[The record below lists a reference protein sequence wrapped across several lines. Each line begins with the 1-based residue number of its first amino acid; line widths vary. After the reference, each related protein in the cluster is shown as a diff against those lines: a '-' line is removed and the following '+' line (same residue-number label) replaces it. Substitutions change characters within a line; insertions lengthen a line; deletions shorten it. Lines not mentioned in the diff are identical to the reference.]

1 MLFNSVEELKGYVLG
16 KCTAAV
22 ANVEQKVH
30 AVIDQ
35 TLAQFY
41 GEFEPSEYIRTGK
54 LMHSLVKTGVK
65 STGNG
70 VEAEVY
76 FDASALNYEQGVMP
90 LKHTSE
96 HGMYGWATW
105 TGGKVLETAMNGSHG
120 GYVRGTPVWSTSQAR
135 LGDIYALLIKELK
148 AQGIPIKPIK

>member
-16 KCTAAV
+16 KCAAAV

-41 GEFEPSEYIRTGK
+41 GEFEPSEYIRTYN
-54 LMHSLVKTGVK
+54 LVHSLVKTGVK

-76 FDASALNYEQGVMP
+76 FDASALNYASPVQGKSGRYHEA
-90 LKHTSE
+90 L
-96 HGMYGWATW
+96 YN
-105 TGGKVLETAMNGSHG
+105 GGQVLDMAMHGSHG
-120 GYVRGTPVWSTSQAR
+120 GYTSGTAIWSVSQAR

-148 AQGIPIKPIK
+148 AQGIPIK